1 MQAVKVGWAGQA
13 FALASSNDSGGK
25 KTRVRRSKEER
36 KLIAESFIKK
46 YQNSNDG
53 NFPSLNL
60 THKEVGGSFY
70 TVREIVREIIQENR
84 VLAPPKVSQEEHGL
98 SGLLEQHPLGSI
110 SMEPTVDLSVS
121 DSGDV
126 VTHITPNDIQFSSAE
141 NVTAFSEYYKLAEQN
156 GGSDRICESCHVPS
170 HYREKSVEEV
180 SNSPQTKSHKLEEI
194 IVKGFLVADHNN
206 NIDEGRAG
214 QMLSYEQYRVKNEH
228 TDFKEKEFGERI
240 NNEPTAIKSLNQEKR
255 EAETVESSPS
265 FRSHTNSE
273 IVVETFPLRPVP
285 TTIDKMAEESS
296 KVQEAAETLEDKGM
310 EQEKKT
316 FTQSSSSF
324 VSKKGDDNRHPD
336 STVEANGE
344 NRDAKVVLNLQGP
357 SLENAKHTSLSKPN
371 ELDTGSSGELESKDS
386 LPDVAKASGSCKT
399 LISEDSTAVVGKSRG
414 RNDNSLAKGNN
425 PTLDRINLQTWD
437 SAARKS
443 PQPESNLLLALVK
456 SIISSFVKFWTE

>member
-1 MQAVKVGWAGQA
+1 MQAVKVGWAGQV

-46 YQNSNDG
+46 YQNLNDG

-121 DSGDV
+121 DRGDV
-126 VTHITPNDIQFSSAE
+126 ITHIAPNEIQFSSAE
-141 NVTAFSEYYKLAEQN
+141 NDTAFSESYKLAEQN
-156 GGSDRICESCHVPS
+156 GGSDRTSESYHVPS
-170 HYREKSVEEV
+170 HYREKSMEEV
-180 SNSPQTKSHKLEEI
+180 SNSPQTKSHNNLEEN
-194 IVKGFLVADHNN
+194 IVKGFVVADHNKN
-206 NIDEGRAG
+206 TDEGQG
-214 QMLSYEQYRVKNEH
+214 SQMLSNEQYHVKNEH
-228 TDFKEKEFGERI
+228 TVFKDKEFGERI
-240 NNEPTAIKSLNQEKR
+240 YNEPTAINTLNQEKL
-255 EAETVESSPS
+255 EAQTVESSPS
-265 FRSHTNSE
+265 FNSHTNSD

-285 TTIDKMAEESS
+285 TTIDKMAGESG
-296 KVQEAAETLEDKGM
+296 KQQEAAETLEDKGM
-310 EQEKKT
+310 WQEKKT

-324 VSKKGDDNRHPD
+324 VSKKTDENRHPD
-336 STVEANGE
+336 SAVEVNGE

-357 SLENAKHTSLSKPN
+357 SMENAKPN
-371 ELDTGSSGELESKDS
+371 ELDTGSIGELVSKVL
-386 LPDVAKASGSCKT
+386 LPDGAQASSSSKT
-399 LISEDSTAVVGKSRG
+399 LISEDSTAVVGKSRD
-414 RNDNSLAKGNN
+414 RNDNSVAKGNN
-425 PTLDRINLQTWD
+425 PTLDRINLETWD
-437 SAARKS
+437 RAARKS
-443 PQPESNLLLALVK
+443 PQPESNPLLAFVK